1 MRPRRLVSLLVAGC
15 MVVSMVPASAVT
27 AFADA
32 GAGTSQT
39 AEATTTAVAQIGDT
53 AYSTLQAAVTAAG
66 ENAATIILQN
76 DVTTSDPDGVVIP
89 KTANITLDL
98 NGKTIEK
105 PENGKYDVIYNEG
118 TLTITDSKKT
128 GQIINDHGICVGTAS
143 GSKTTIDY
151 AQITAREG
159 AIAVYGDTVGATVTV
174 NDGVFKATDN
184 AVVILNGSKRDG
196 AVNEITINDGTF
208 EGTITS
214 SGYVACGIYA
224 PWKDII
230 TVNNGIFNITNG
242 AGIVARAGNVTVN
255 GGTFNTSGNVTGK
268 VGDSRVVVPC
278 AALVFD
284 SEANYPGLSLDSK
297 IEVKD
302 GKFSSE
308 VDAIAVVGGDN
319 ERVAVSGG
327 EFSSDPSAYCVSG
340 KTSENNNGTYTVKY
354 KANTVVTPEEEK
366 PGDSTN
372 AENEVGKP
380 VEIAVKVN
388 GDEKA
393 LENIKTVSLTFN
405 DPKAVEKVEV
415 KANGKTVDLTK
426 DYKDTN
432 YQNIPL
438 STLVKALGYTG
449 ADTIALTELDESNSA
464 PLAENPSA
472 ANILSSAKL
481 DVTYNTPG
489 DYELVVMFNDGDGK
503 PVCSDTAVMQVA
515 AAKSKS
521 KLTFTDCTA
530 TVDGKEIASGDEVTE
545 GKTVTLK
552 LAADVDQMK
561 FGGFVLDPQQDSL
574 KKVDDTTAT
583 FTMPDVPVT
592 VTVQLNAEDSDGG
605 VDALTVVAG
614 VAVGAGTAVL
624 AYHIGT
630 EVYAE
635 QVLGKGVAVPKTRAD
650 VALKAWELA
659 GKPAVA
665 VGEPLSEAAQ
675 AEKWAVESGLMQ
687 NDAQGNFNGQKKMN
701 KLAALRT
708 LDAAKKLG

>member
-27 AFADA
+27 AFAET
-32 GAGTSQT
+32 GTGSSQI
-39 AEATTTAVAQIGDT
+39 AEAATTAVAQIGDKT
-53 AYSTLQAAVTAAG
+53 YSTLQAAIDAAG
-66 ENAATIILQN
+66 QTATTIVLQN
-76 DVTTSDPDGVVIP
+76 NTTESVKIP
-89 KTANITLDL
+89 EGANITLDL
-98 NGKTIEK
+98 NGQKVETSRQFIE
-105 PENGKYDVIYNEG
+105 NYGDL
-118 TLTITDSKKT
+118 TLQDSKKT
-128 GQIINDHGICVGTAS
+128 GEIKS
-143 GSKTTIDY
+143 GNVAVFAMTNSNTRIEY
-151 AQITAREG
+151 ANITGQEG
-159 AIAVYGDTVGATVTV
+159 AVGGNKDTVGASVTIE
-174 NDGVFKATDN
+174 DGHFKGIDN
-184 AVVILNGSKRDG
+184 AVVIFNGSRREG
-196 AVNEITINDGTF
+196 AANKITINGGTF

-214 SGYVACGIYA
+214 SGYIACGIYA
-224 PWKDII
+224 PWKDNFII
-230 TVNNGIFNITNG
+230 NDGTFNITGG
-242 AGIVARAGNVTVN
+242 AGIVARGGTVTVN
-255 GGTFNTSGNVTGK
+255 GGTFNTNSSDEGK
-268 VGDSRVVVPC
+268 VGDKKVDLPS

-284 SEANYPGLSLDSK
+284 DSDPSYPGLSSDSK
-297 IEVKD
+297 IVVND
-302 GKFSSE
+302 GKFKSD
-308 VDAIAVVGGDN
+308 VPAIAVVGGDN

-327 EFSSDPSAYCVSG
+327 EFSSDPSDFCVTG
-340 KTSENNNGTYTVKY
+340 KIGKKGSDGYTVENRTYDDVKTDVKPEEKPDTTVNGEKDEPVDIDVTISGDSDQMDCIDTVSLNFSDVSAVKKVELSAYGRTISLDKY
-354 KANTVVTPEEEK
+354 AATEYQNMPLEELEEAFKNAGDGTSAAQIAVCDVESAENGPEEEE
-366 PGDSTN
+366 P
-372 AENEVGKP
+372 
-380 VEIAVKVN
+380 N
-388 GDEKA
+388 GV
-393 LENIKTVSLTFN
+393 TLT
-405 DPKAVEKVEV
+405 
-415 KANGKTVDLTK
+415 LH
-426 DYKDTN
+426 
-432 YQNIPL
+432 
-438 STLVKALGYTG
+438 
-449 ADTIALTELDESNSA
+449 
-464 PLAENPSA
+464 
-472 ANILSSAKL
+472 
-481 DVTYNTPG
+481 VTYKTEG
-489 DYELVVMFNDGDGK
+489 KYKVGVVFKDPNSTVISEQSANVQIGEM
-503 PVCSDTAVMQVA
+503 
-515 AAKSKS
+515 KS

-552 LAADVDQMK
+552 LAANVDQMK

-583 FTMPDVPVT
+583 FTMPNAPVT

-687 NDAQGNFNGQKKMN
+687 NDAQGSFNGQKKMN

>member
-1 MRPRRLVSLLVAGC
+1 

-39 AEATTTAVAQIGDT
+39 AEATTTAVAQIGDKT
-53 AYSTLQAAVTAAG
+53 YSTLQAAVTAAG

-76 DVTTSDPDGVVIP
+76 DVTTSDPNGVVIP

-128 GQIINDHGICVGTAS
+128 GQIINDYGICVGTAS

-196 AVNEITINDGTF
+196 AVNEITINGGTF
-208 EGTITS
+208 EGTIKTG
-214 SGYVACGIYA
+214 GYVACGIYA

-230 TVNNGIFNITNG
+230 TVNNGTFNITNG

-354 KANTVVTPEEEK
+354 KANTVVTPEEKK
-366 PGDSTN
+366 PDDSTN

-438 STLVKALGYTG
+438 SALVEALGYTG

-464 PLAENPSA
+464 PLAENPSV
-472 ANILSSAKL
+472 ANVLSSAKL

-530 TVDGKEIASGDEVTE
+530 TVDGKEIVSGDEVAE

-687 NDAQGNFNGQKKMN
+687 NDAQGSFNGQKKMN

>member
-32 GAGTSQT
+32 GTGTSQT
-39 AEATTTAVAQIGDT
+39 AEATTAAVAQIGDKT
-53 AYSTLQAAVTAAG
+53 YSTLQAAVNAAG
-66 ENAATIILQN
+66 QTAATIVLQN
-76 DVTTSDPDGVVIP
+76 DTTESVSIP
-89 KTANITLDL
+89 KDANITLDL
-98 NGKTIEK
+98 NGHKVQAPTDK
-105 PENGKYDVIYNEG
+105 RYDAIVNFG
-118 TLTITDSKKT
+118 TLTVEDSQKT
-128 GQIINDHGICVGTAS
+128 GEIISGKNSGIGVKS
-143 GSKTTIDY
+143 DSNTTIEF
-151 AQITAREG
+151 ARITGQEG
-159 AIAVYGDTVGATVTV
+159 AIGGDASTVGATVTI
-174 NDGVFKATDN
+174 NDGVFTGKDN
-184 AVVILNGSKRDG
+184 AVVIFNGSRREG
-196 AVNEITINDGTF
+196 AANEITINGGTF
-208 EGTITS
+208 KGTIQTA
-214 SGYVACGIYA
+214 GYVACGIYA

-230 TVNNGIFNITNG
+230 TVNNGTFNITNG

-302 GKFSSE
+302 GKFHSD
-308 VDAIAVVGGDN
+308 VAAITVVGGDN

-327 EFSSDPSAYCVSG
+327 EFSSDPSDFCVTG
-340 KTSENNNGTYTVKY
+340 KIGKKSSNGYTVENRTYDDVKTDVKPEEKPDTTVNGEKDEPVDIDVTISGDQDQMECIDTVSLNFSDVSAVKKVELSASNRTISLDKY
-354 KANTVVTPEEEK
+354 AATEYQNMPLAELEEAFRNAEDGTSAAQIALCDVESAENGPEEEET
-366 PGDSTN
+366 D
-372 AENEVGKP
+372 
-380 VEIAVKVN
+380 
-388 GDEKA
+388 
-393 LENIKTVSLTFN
+393 
-405 DPKAVEKVEV
+405 
-415 KANGKTVDLTK
+415 
-426 DYKDTN
+426 
-432 YQNIPL
+432 
-438 STLVKALGYTG
+438 
-449 ADTIALTELDESNSA
+449 ALTLT
-464 PLAENPSA
+464 LH
-472 ANILSSAKL
+472 
-481 DVTYNTPG
+481 VTYKTEG
-489 DYELVVMFNDGDGK
+489 KYKVGVVFKDPNST
-503 PVCSDTAVMQVA
+503 VISEQTANVQIGEM
-515 AAKSKS
+515 KS

-530 TVDGKEIASGDEVTE
+530 TVDGKEIASGDEVAE

-687 NDAQGNFNGQKKMN
+687 NDAQGSFNGQKKMN

>member
-39 AEATTTAVAQIGDT
+39 AEATTTAVAQIGDKT
-53 AYSTLQAAVTAAG
+53 YSTLSAAINAAG
-66 ENAATIILQN
+66 QTATTIVLQN
-76 DVTTSDPDGVVIP
+76 DTTESVKIP
-89 KTANITLDL
+89 AGANITLDL
-98 NGKTIEK
+98 NGHKVQAPI
-105 PENGKYDVIYNEG
+105 NNRYDAIVNFG
-118 TLTITDSKKT
+118 TLTVKDSQKT
-128 GQIINDHGICVGTAS
+128 GEIISGKNSGIGVKS
-143 GSKTTIDY
+143 DSNTTIEF
-151 AQITAREG
+151 ARITGQEG
-159 AIAVYGDTVGATVTV
+159 AIGGDASTVGATVTIE
-174 NDGVFKATDN
+174 DGHFKGIDN
-184 AVVILNGSKRDG
+184 AVVIFNGSRREG
-196 AVNEITINDGTF
+196 AANEITINGGTF
-208 EGTITS
+208 EGTIQTA
-214 SGYVACGIYA
+214 GYVACGIYA

-230 TVNNGIFNITNG
+230 TVNNGTFNITNG

-354 KANTVVTPEEEK
+354 KANTVVTPEEKK
-366 PGDSTN
+366 PDDSTN

-438 STLVKALGYTG
+438 SALVEALGYTG

-464 PLAENPSA
+464 PLAENPSV
-472 ANILSSAKL
+472 ANVLSSAKL

-530 TVDGKEIASGDEVTE
+530 TVDGKEIASGDEVAE

-552 LAADVDQMK
+552 LAANVDQMK

-583 FTMPDVPVT
+583 FTMPDAPVT

-687 NDAQGNFNGQKKMN
+687 NDAQGSFNGQKKMN